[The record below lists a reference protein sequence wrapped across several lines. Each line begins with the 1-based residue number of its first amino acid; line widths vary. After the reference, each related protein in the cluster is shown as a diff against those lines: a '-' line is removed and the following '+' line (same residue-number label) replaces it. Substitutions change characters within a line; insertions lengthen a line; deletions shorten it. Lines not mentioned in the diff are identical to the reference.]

1 MLALPEIK
9 PAPVDTMRREKG
21 NHRAMKKRTDKS
33 ILDAG
38 LYLSHMNYYATGEGV
53 RSCLAIG
60 GSKEHAERLL
70 KEKLH
75 TYFHPLIITE
85 QVDSNVSDD
94 ALKMIE
100 LVPAKVK
107 AALAE
112 IPLGAA
118 EYYSELHYNL
128 A

>member
-1 MLALPEIK
+1 
-9 PAPVDTMRREKG
+9 
-21 NHRAMKKRTDKS
+21 MKQRTEKS
-33 ILDAG
+33 ILEAG
-38 LYLSHMNYYATGEGV
+38 LYMSHMNYYATGEGI
-53 RSCLAIG
+53 RSSLAIG
-60 GSKEHAERLL
+60 GSKDHSERLL

-75 TYFHPLIITE
+75 TYFHALIITE
-85 QVDSNVSDD
+85 QVDANASDD

-100 LVPAKVK
+100 LVPAKVR
-107 AALAE
+107 AALAQ

>member
-1 MLALPEIK
+1 
-9 PAPVDTMRREKG
+9 
-21 NHRAMKKRTDKS
+21 MKKRTEKS
-33 ILDAG
+33 MLNAG
-38 LYLSHMNYYATGEGV
+38 LYLSHMNYYATGEGIS
-53 RSCLAIG
+53 SCLAIG

-100 LVPAKVK
+100 LVPSKIK
-107 AALAE
+107 AALTE

>member
-1 MLALPEIK
+1 MKNRTGKSMLE
-9 PAPVDTMRREKG
+9 
-21 NHRAMKKRTDKS
+21 
-33 ILDAG
+33 AG
-38 LYLSHMNYYATGEGV
+38 LYLSHMNYYATGEGI

-85 QVDSNVSDD
+85 QIGSNASDN

-100 LVPAKVK
+100 LVPAKVR

-112 IPLGAA
+112 IQLGAA